1 MTTNT
6 NAALTDAVRV
16 PLDSLHADAAY
27 LIGRLQRGTMTASR
41 VVEVIRE
48 RIDAAKAALTT
59 AAAEPLRPT
68 TLPLAITSA
77 PERIWLDLGFNPY
90 EEDAHF
96 SNLHDLTWSKDNA
109 TGDGIEYVRVDLTSA
124 PKAEPVPT
132 DHFPDAGEMVAGAHI
147 QQPFTLAEIKA
158 KIASNDYSAELMLQH
173 AMLLLEKPVAVAGPT
188 RAQIRDVFLANGFT
202 VKDGLYDLKEY
213 VYDAAYAL
221 LALATTQVAP
231 AAQGDAR
238 APGLIAA
245 AEHIEGMAAGYIQ
258 EHAYTEPDTG
268 AVVFDRR
275 DAGLEYH
282 STLIELA
289 DDLRGLAARSQA
301 KEGA

>member
-6 NAALTDAVRV
+6 NAALPDAVRV

-59 AAAEPLRPT
+59 AAAVPPEGWVMVPVEPTEEMIIAGVDASLRVADAWLGGDDSKNPHVARWFAMLASAPKAEPLRST

-109 TGDGIEYVRVDLTSA
+109 TGDGIEYIRADRQGVAGEDLVRCARGVIEDY
-124 PKAEPVPT
+124 PDAEPSVR
-132 DHFPDAGEMVAGAHI
+132 E
-147 QQPFTLAEIKA
+147 
-158 KIASNDYSAELMLQH
+158 
-173 AMLLLEKPVAVAGPT
+173 
-188 RAQIRDVFLANGFT
+188 
-202 VKDGLYDLKEY
+202 
-213 VYDAAYAL
+213 L
-221 LALATTQVAP
+221 LATWK
-231 AAQGDAR
+231 
-238 APGLIAA
+238 I
-245 AEHIEGMAAGYIQ
+245 
-258 EHAYTEPDTG
+258 
-268 AVVFDRR
+268 
-275 DAGLEYH
+275 
-282 STLIELA
+282 
-289 DDLRGLAARSQA
+289 DL
-301 KEGA
+301 